1 MQSNDDDT
9 YQHSAIEWLITLG
22 GSGIAL
28 AALGFIANQAPG
40 LLIALTH

>member
-1 MQSNDDDT
+1 MQTDDHDT
-9 YQHSAIEWLITLG
+9 YHHSAIEWLITLG

-28 AALGFIANQAPG
+28 AVLGFIANQAPN

>member
-1 MQSNDDDT
+1 MQSNDEDT

-28 AALGFIANQAPG
+28 AVLGLIANQAPG
-40 LLIALTH
+40 LLIGLIH